1 MVWGARNLI
10 STQIFFDDYTENLG
24 DAAHL
29 GVMGVHCP
37 RGLTHEH
44 WEGGLKAYA
53 RLKAQDT
60 SFMGRM
66 FTLRDLRE
74 AD

>member
-1 MVWGARNLI
+1 MPCAMNHAHPPR
-10 STQIFFDDYTENLG
+10 STENLG

-44 WEGGLKAYA
+44 WEGGLRAYA
-53 RLKAQDT
+53 RLKAQET

>member
-1 MVWGARNLI
+1 MSESPTSHQSAALHDGTR
-10 STQIFFDDYTENLG
+10 

>member
-1 MVWGARNLI
+1 MYERPVKPHAI
-10 STQIFFDDYTENLG
+10 
-24 DAAHL
+24 DATSSKPNSLVDFH
-29 GVMGVHCP
+29 
-37 RGLTHEH
+37 T
-44 WEGGLKAYA
+44 GGLKAYA

>member
-1 MVWGARNLI
+1 MRGHRGRGASKADPGKRATGPN
-10 STQIFFDDYTENLG
+10 
-24 DAAHL
+24 
-29 GVMGVHCP
+29 CP

-74 AD
+74 VD